1 MLRPKG
7 MLIVS
12 VVSLAALV
20 FAVSA
25 QAAPMAGFFGTI
37 HYTLT
42 AGGDTLTAEVDYAVY
57 APTTYPGVDPSPGDY
72 VYVYQ
77 IFNDDVASTVDVA
90 FFSIG
95 LEEGNGADHEGDD
108 TSEDAPGIPGG
119 QSPSL
124 AMISGTSVYWLF
136 DPQIDPGEWS
146 TTLLFTSPAPP
157 TWKSGA
163 LADGGLPTPGD
174 GPLPSPL
181 PEPATFGLMG
191 VGLAFAV
198 YTRVRRRR

>member
-1 MLRPKG
+1 MRHG
-7 MLIVS
+7 RGVS
-12 VVSLAALV
+12 VCAFALV
-20 FAVSA
+20 VFYLVGPV
-25 QAAPMAGFFGTI
+25 QAAPMAGFFGTRS
-37 HYTLT
+37 YTLT

-57 APTTYPGVDPSPGDY
+57 APTTYPGVDPSPGDEY

-77 IFNDDVASTVDVA
+77 ITNDDTASTVDVA

-95 LEEGNGADHEGDD
+95 LEEGSGAANAGDD
-108 TSEDAPGIPGG
+108 ASAGAPGAAGG

-124 AMISGTSVYWLF
+124 SLVSGTSVYWLF

-146 TTLLFTSPAPP
+146 TTLLFTSPASP

-163 LADGGLPTPGD
+163 VADGGLPTPGD
-174 GPLPSPL
+174 GLLPSPL
-181 PEPATFGLMG
+181 PEPATLSLMG

>member
-20 FAVSA
+20 FAASA
-25 QAAPMAGFFGTI
+25 QAAPMAGFFGTRY
-37 HYTLT
+37 YTLT
-42 AGGDTLTAEVDYAVY
+42 AGTDTLTAEVDYAVY
-57 APTTYPGVDPSPGDY
+57 APTTYPGVDPSPGDEY

-77 IFNDDVASTVDVA
+77 ITNAAASTVDVA

-95 LEEGNGADHEGDD
+95 LEDGSGADHEGDD
-108 TSEDAPGIPGG
+108 TSVGAPGTPGG
-119 QSPSL
+119 QSPGL

-146 TTLLFTSPAPP
+146 TALIFTSPAPP

-163 LADGGLPTPGD
+163 LADGGLPTPGG

-181 PEPATFGLMG
+181 PEPATLGLMG